1 MHSTHHKY
9 GGKQETKRPP
19 QESFRPGR
27 KGYIAPQLRE
37 KNGTRRMLAL
47 DAVEQRVEYKPVE
60 NLHTYIFGKP
70 NKQQTVGNMKGMEE
84 CVRSKM
90 K

>member
-1 MHSTHHKY
+1 M
-9 GGKQETKRPP
+9 GENRKRKDPP
-19 QESFRPGR
+19 QENFRPGWR
-27 KGYIAPQLRE
+27 GYIAPQLKE

-70 NKQQTVGNMKGMEE
+70 NKQQTVGNMNGVEE